1 MQYDVAGILLAGGQ
15 GQRMNW
21 ELPKQFIRIA
31 GKSILEHSF
40 EALSSPL
47 NHSLIVVTVPSE
59 YVSLAEKILGQY
71 KNAKVIVGG
80 NSRQSSTR
88 AALSYLEAIQ
98 PLNVVIHDAARPFL
112 GPGIVFDTLKALEKY
127 EAVDVAIPSAD
138 TLIFEGEGFIQ
149 KIPDRKHLL
158 RGQTPQGFRFSK
170 IWDSYKKIS
179 EEDQSKYTDDCGIL
193 LASDPFAQIR
203 IVEGSQEN
211 IKITDPLDLVI
222 ADELFRLKTS
232 QVDPNS
238 KGIDV
243 KDRIAVI
250 FGGSKGIG
258 QALHQILLSSGCKS
272 NIASREN
279 GCDVKNYADINS
291 SLEAA
296 RKRFGRID
304 YVINTSGIL
313 HVDSLSHQSMDE
325 IDDQIDVNLK
335 GAINVAK
342 ASYQH
347 LMDSKGM
354 LLNFASSSYTRG
366 RANYVPYSACK
377 AAIVNMTQGLAEEWM
392 EDQIRVNC
400 IVPGRTDTSM
410 RRTNFYNEDPESL
423 LSPYEVG
430 LISAKVLNA
439 KYSGILIRV

>member
-1 MQYDVAGILLAGGQ
+1 MQSDVVGILLAGGQ

-31 GKSILEHSF
+31 GKSVLEHSF
-40 EALSSPL
+40 EALSAPL
-47 NHSLIVVTVPSE
+47 DHNLIIVTVPSE
-59 YVSLAEKILGQY
+59 HLSLAEKILEKY
-71 KNAKVIVGG
+71 TNAKVIVGG

-88 AALSYLEAIQ
+88 AALSYLENIN

-112 GPGIVFDTLKALEKY
+112 GAGIVHDTLKALEKY

-138 TLIFEGEGFIQ
+138 TLIVESDGFIQ
-149 KIPDRKHLL
+149 SIPDRKRLL
-158 RGQTPQGFRFSK
+158 RGQTPQGFRYSK
-170 IWDSYKKIS
+170 ILDSYKKIS
-179 EEDQSKYTDDCGIL
+179 EEDQVKFTDDCGIF
-193 LASDPFAQIR
+193 LASDPFARIR

-243 KDRIAVI
+243 KDRIALI

-272 NIASREN
+272 HIASRES
-279 GCDVKNYADINS
+279 GCDVKSFKDINA
-291 SLEAA
+291 SLNEVTS
-296 RKRFGRID
+296 KFGHID

-313 HVDSLSHQSMDE
+313 HVDSLDHQSMDE

-342 ASYQH
+342 ASYRH
-347 LMDSKGM
+347 LSESKGM

-392 EDQIRVNC
+392 DDQIRVNC

-439 KYSGILIRV
+439 KYSGLIVRV